1 MEVAVRSDDVGTLDV
16 ADYTPAYAKVAAAI
30 REAILFGEL
39 APGQAIPSEA
49 QLVQQYGV
57 ARETVRRAV
66 AMLRGEGLIV
76 TEHARG
82 SYVREVPERREV
94 IIRPAAV
101 VTSRMPTADER
112 DRLDLP
118 EGVPVLV
125 VEQSGQTEMY
135 PADRVQL
142 RVQG

>member
-1 MEVAVRSDDVGTLDV
+1 
-16 ADYTPAYAKVAAAI
+16 
-30 REAILFGEL
+30 
-39 APGQAIPSEA
+39 
-49 QLVQQYGV
+49 
-57 ARETVRRAV
+57 
-66 AMLRGEGLIV
+66 
-76 TEHARG
+76 
-82 SYVREVPERREV
+82 
-94 IIRPAAV
+94 V

-125 VEQSGQTEMY
+125 VEQDGQTEIY

>member
-1 MEVAVRSDDVGTLDV
+1 M
-16 ADYTPAYAKVAAAI
+16 ADYTPAYVKVATAI
-30 REAILFGEL
+30 REAIASGEL

-49 QLVQQYGV
+49 QLIQQYGV

-66 AMLRGEGLIV
+66 AMLRSEGLII

-82 SYVREVPERREV
+82 SYVRDVPEMREV
-94 IIRPAAV
+94 TIRPDDA

-112 DRLDLP
+112 DRWGLP

-125 VEQSGQTEMY
+125 VERAGQPEAY
-135 PADRVQL
+135 PADRTLL
-142 RVQG
+142 RVRCEGQE

>member
-1 MEVAVRSDDVGTLDV
+1 M
-16 ADYTPAYAKVAAAI
+16 ADYTPAYVKVADAI
-30 REAILFGEL
+30 RGAIASGEL

-66 AMLRGEGLIV
+66 ALLRGEGLIV

-82 SYVREVPERREV
+82 SYVRDVAETREV
-94 IIRPAAV
+94 EISTDDR

-112 DRLDLP
+112 AQLDLP

-125 VEQSGQTEMY
+125 VERAGRDAETY
-135 PADRVQL
+135 PADRVTL
-142 RVQG
+142 RVVGRGTE